1 MPARPHSWR
10 LRLGRYSQTDQVYLI
25 TAVTHQRQ
33 PFFADWRAG
42 RLLVHQLRKAQ
53 NAGWADSL
61 AWVVM
66 PDHFH
71 WLMQLKDRELSSVMH
86 RIKCQTA
93 NKVNGYL
100 RRSGQFWHRGF
111 HDRAIRDEGDR
122 LPAARYIIANPLRAG
137 LVTRVQDYPLWD
149 CIWLDRREY

>member
-53 NAGWADSL
+53 DAGWADSL

-66 PDHFH
+66 PDHVH
-71 WLMQLKDRELSSVMH
+71 WLMQLKGRDLSSVVH
-86 RIKCQTA
+86 RVKCQGA
-93 NKVNGYL
+93 GQVNGYL
-100 RRSGQFWHRGF
+100 GRSGQFWQRGF
-111 HDRAIRDEGDR
+111 HDRALRNDEDLR
-122 LPAARYIIANPLRAG
+122 PVARYIIANPIRAG
-137 LVTRVQDYPLWD
+137 LVKRVHDYPLWD
-149 CIWLDRREY
+149 AHWLDGCEY